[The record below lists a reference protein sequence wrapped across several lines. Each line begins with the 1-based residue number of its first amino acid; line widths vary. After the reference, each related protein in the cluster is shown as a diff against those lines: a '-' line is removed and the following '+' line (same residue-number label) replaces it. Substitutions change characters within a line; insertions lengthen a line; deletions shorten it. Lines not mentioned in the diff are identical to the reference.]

1 MKRNGTI
8 RTTIHALKFCKKN
21 LGKYI
26 GADHNRWI
34 TNVAVVMSQALKR
47 QTLVGLGLG
56 QGLSPLLK
64 AGPQA
69 RPGGFSGLGPLSIN
83 PKKYYFHPNF

>member
-1 MKRNGTI
+1 
-8 RTTIHALKFCKKN
+8 
-21 LGKYI
+21 
-26 GADHNRWI
+26 
-34 TNVAVVMSQALKR
+34 MSQALKR

-56 QGLSPLLK
+56 PGLSPLLK

-83 PKKYYFHPNF
+83 PKKYYFHPNFLQVNISAYGQNAWKIEIMKMLP